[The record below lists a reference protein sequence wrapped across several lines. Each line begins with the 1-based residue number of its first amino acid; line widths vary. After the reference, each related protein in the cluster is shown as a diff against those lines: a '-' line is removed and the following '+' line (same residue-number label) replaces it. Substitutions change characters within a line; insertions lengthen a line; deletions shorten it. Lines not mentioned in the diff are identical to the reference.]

1 MGHTWLEALH
11 PQVACIF
18 NALSLA
24 LTANTESV
32 SNKVLSTHTHSYTL
46 PHTYAWSIA
55 HLIHLT
61 QTFSFIYRIILR
73 VAFCFLFWFSS
84 FFFFGRLM
92 TSCFCS
98 NAHSFR
104 RSLHMCV
111 GDVCMCVCV
120 CSQLTPTCGGGSL
133 NVFGMLPGSTPLFLV
148 TR

>member
-46 PHTYAWSIA
+46 SHIYAWSIA

-84 FFFFGRLM
+84 FFFFFWAANDFLLLQQRAQLPAEF
-92 TSCFCS
+92 T
-98 NAHSFR
+98 H
-104 RSLHMCV
+104 
-111 GDVCMCVCV
+111 VC
-120 CSQLTPTCGGGSL
+120 
-133 NVFGMLPGSTPLFLV
+133 
-148 TR
+148 R

>member
-32 SNKVLSTHTHSYTL
+32 SNKVLSTHTL
-46 PHTYAWSIA
+46 PHTHTYTHTPTHICPEYRTLNSFNSNIFIYLSHYSARSF
-55 HLIHLT
+55 L
-61 QTFSFIYRIILR
+61 FSFL
-73 VAFCFLFWFSS
+73 VFFLFFW
-84 FFFFGRLM
+84 RLM

-104 RSLHMCV
+104 LSLHMCV
-111 GDVCMCVCV
+111 GDVCVCEWECVCV
-120 CSQLTPTCGGGSL
+120 R
-133 NVFGMLPGSTPLFLV
+133 V
-148 TR
+148 